1 MEALSNHE
9 VQAREAVPG
18 QGGCLG
24 GQGNVWGE
32 GEEEDSTTATF
43 SYKKNQANIWG
54 KGASINNSSP

>member
-43 SYKKNQANIWG
+43 SYKKKQANI
-54 KGASINNSSP
+54 